1 MNLFSF
7 GRNKKN
13 GETATEDRKVQTNE
27 EKKQLKRK
35 VEMMVDGLTKSYST
49 DSIHQS
55 ISQQVDKKRYINPT
69 LEQYKQ
75 SLLQNLIYFLEV
87 EKEIKR
93 TLSTLLHGE
102 KFESVQAL
110 DQHLLKIQSRVRNDM
125 EELITANHDKY
136 YHKYLAKDEGVNG
149 LEREFIDHTVLHS
162 WYIDACFY
170 FQNNAQWDISEE
182 VPKRWVVSEIERT
195 FMWKLSQHLYL
206 YNFDQEKDY

>member
-1 MNLFSF
+1 MSLFSF

-13 GETATEDRKVQTNE
+13 DATVMEDRKEQITE
-27 EKKQLKRK
+27 EKKKLKRK
-35 VEMMVDGLTKSYST
+35 VEIMVDSLTKSYST

-75 SLLQNLIYFLEV
+75 SLLQNLIYFIEV

-93 TLSTLLHGE
+93 TLSSLLRGE
-102 KFESVQAL
+102 NFATVQEL

-125 EELITANHDKY
+125 EELVTANHDKY
-136 YHKYLAKDEGVNG
+136 YHKYLATDEGVNG

-170 FQNNAQWDISEE
+170 FQSNAQWDISDQ

-206 YNFDQEKDY
+206 YNFDQAKDY